1 MIEELIIQ
9 KSYWVFKFFVMFIK
23 LMLPNNDEY
32 TVLCPFTLTPPPK
45 KNPCNESILV
55 LSEVLDGENYHSK
68 LNFCSKFKEKKT
80 SFINLK
86 NFMMCIL
93 RNKESFFYIVL

>member
-32 TVLCPFTLTPPPK
+32 TVFDPPPK
-45 KNPCNESILV
+45 KKIPV
-55 LSEVLDGENYHSK
+55 MRV
-68 LNFCSKFKEKKT
+68 F
-80 SFINLK
+80 
-86 NFMMCIL
+86 
-93 RNKESFFYIVL
+93 

>member
-32 TVLCPFTLTPPPK
+32 TVLCPYTLTPPK
-45 KNPCNESILV
+45 KKIPV
-55 LSEVLDGENYHSK
+55 MRV
-68 LNFCSKFKEKKT
+68 F
-80 SFINLK
+80 
-86 NFMMCIL
+86 
-93 RNKESFFYIVL
+93 

>member
-32 TVLCPFTLTPPPK
+32 TVFDPPPPK
-45 KNPCNESILV
+45 KKIPV
-55 LSEVLDGENYHSK
+55 MRV
-68 LNFCSKFKEKKT
+68 F
-80 SFINLK
+80 
-86 NFMMCIL
+86 
-93 RNKESFFYIVL
+93 

>member
-32 TVLCPFTLTPPPK
+32 TVFDPPPK

-68 LNFCSKFKEKKT
+68 INFCSKFKEKK
-80 SFINLK
+80 N
-86 NFMMCIL
+86 IL
-93 RNKESFFYIVL
+93 HQSQKFYDVHFKE

>member
-32 TVLCPFTLTPPPK
+32 TVLCPYTLTPPPPK

-68 LNFCSKFKEKKT
+68 LNFCSKFKEKK
-80 SFINLK
+80 N
-86 NFMMCIL
+86 IL
-93 RNKESFFYIVL
+93 HQSQKFYDVHIKE